1 MSVREIETLPGVR
14 FGLVAD
20 AHIHAGQTPHFPEK
34 LREVFARADAII
46 VLGDMGEAAGLDWLE
61 QIAPVYGVRGADD
74 PPSDTRMKGE
84 LRAFSIGGLTAAAL
98 FDGTKHG
105 LFTSNDPLV
114 ITPDFPEILTQLF
127 GGKPDILLCASTH
140 KSLVASAQRVLI
152 VNPGSPTLADT
163 QTVALLHVADGVA
176 RVEHVAV
183 G

>member
-84 LRAFSIGGLTAAAL
+84 LRAFSIG
-98 FDGTKHG
+98 TKHG